1 MEIMKKT
8 EGTVLLRFQKAEIPA
23 VSEAI
28 MKNAEDFA
36 SDTLNLAYLL
46 KEQVYRMNNTFS
58 QPPHA
63 FDG

>member
-1 MEIMKKT
+1 MEITKRN

-23 VSEAI
+23 LSEAI

-36 SDTLNLAYLL
+36 SDTLNMAYLL

-63 FDG
+63 FGE